1 MPHFIRKRNRIPGFD
16 YSSANIYLLT
26 VCTDRFQCMFG
37 VVSSEGDTQRT
48 ILSPLGEL
56 VEEAVLEVPAHYPNV
71 TVDAY
76 SILPNHLHLL
86 LRLDPADVPN
96 PPTVG
101 RIIQQMKGFVTKACG
116 KSVWEKGFHDR
127 VIRSE
132 QAYENA
138 WNYVTY
144 NPAKWETDEYFTLK

>member
-1 MPHFIRKRNRIPGFD
+1 MTHFIRKRNRIPGFD

-37 VVSSEGDTQRT
+37 VVSSEGDTPNT

-56 VEEAVLEVPAHYPNV
+56 VEEAILGISSIYPNV

-86 LRLDPADVPN
+86 LRLDHTDAPN
-96 PPTVG
+96 SPTVG
-101 RIIQQMKGFVTKACG
+101 RIIQQMKGYVTKAFG
-116 KSVWEKGFHDR
+116 KSVWEKSYHDR

-132 QAYENA
+132 QAYEDA
-138 WNYVTY
+138 WNYVIY

>member
-1 MPHFIRKRNRIPGFD
+1 MDRFIRKRNRICGFD
-16 YSSANIYLLT
+16 YSSANVYLLT
-26 VCTDRFQCMFG
+26 VCTFRFQCMFG
-37 VVSSEGDTQRT
+37 VVISRGDTPVTR
-48 ILSPLGEL
+48 LSPLGEL
-56 VEEAVLEVPAHYPNV
+56 VKQAILGISTHYPNV
-71 TVDAY
+71 SVDAY

-86 LRLDPADVPN
+86 LRLN
-96 PPTVG
+96 PTDAANSPTVG
-101 RIIQQMKGFVTKACG
+101 RIIQQMKGVVTKAYG
-116 KSVWEKGFHDR
+116 KNIWEKNYHDH